1 MKRFNIK
8 FSDLE
13 RLRLLFMENN
23 IDSSI
28 LKISKEKIDFF
39 KKNNI
44 KNIPIEKQYKYFL
57 NFTNSDYV
65 KFYNILDDLFIKIGI
80 NVDDNLTSD
89 GFFLEDMLD
98 KFNIL

>member
-8 FSDLE
+8 ISDLE

-44 KNIPIEKQYKYFL
+44 KNIPLENQYKYFL
-57 NFTNSDYV
+57 NFTDSDYL
-65 KFYNILDDLFIKIGI
+65 KFYSILDDLFVKIGI
-80 NVDDNLTSD
+80 NKDDNLTSD
-89 GFFLEDMLD
+89 GFFLEDMMD